1 MNVRCISRSKYLLT
15 RKQGNESRGEG
26 TWVYLIMCKILRY
39 LLPNQCSKDRG
50 HDVDDSRQIG
60 RLTFIFFNESRFMFF
75 SFNLL

>member
-39 LLPNQCSKDRG
+39 SPTNVLKIEDMTSMIHVKSGD
-50 HDVDDSRQIG
+50 
-60 RLTFIFFNESRFMFF
+60 
-75 SFNLL
+75 